1 MAPLL
6 LVTRPVETA
15 KDFASKVLNRLSQ
28 PVEVIFSPALEIVPL
43 NPEILVTPDH
53 LILTSANA
61 VRQAVRLN
69 IKVNGR
75 VWCIGNRTT
84 TLSKTLGFSASQAGN
99 CATELIETVLADAVE
114 GRILHLSGVH
124 TRGDI
129 VETLAKNGRIAE
141 RTIAYDQRRVELNS
155 DALRALKGT
164 NNVVLP
170 LFSPRSAGQFT
181 LSESNAPLH
190 IVAMSDAVR
199 GSLPSNV
206 RQRVEVVKS
215 PDEGQMVDATVRM
228 LEQLMI

>member
-15 KDFASKVLNRLSQ
+15 KDFASKVLDRLSE
-28 PVEVIFSPALEIVPL
+28 PVEIIFSPALEIVPL
-43 NPEILVTPDH
+43 NPEILETPDH

-75 VWCIGNRTT
+75 VLCIGDRTT
-84 TLSKTLGFSASQAGN
+84 ELSKTLGFSAEKSGN
-99 CATELIETVLADAVE
+99 CAAELIETVLDEAIE
-114 GRILHLSGVH
+114 GRILHLSGAH

-129 VETLAKNGRIAE
+129 VETLAKNGRNAK

-181 LSESNAPLH
+181 QSESFAPLH
-190 IVAMSDAVR
+190 IVAMSDAVK
-199 GSLPSNV
+199 GSLPSKM
-206 RQRVEVVKS
+206 RQRVEVVKI
-215 PDEGQMVDATVRM
+215 PDEGHMVEATVRM
-228 LEQLMI
+228 LKQLMS